1 MPVLPLT
8 GLLYLILAT
17 GGSPAAPLFETTVFL
32 NSLAINQ
39 MTLWTA
45 IAQYTPT
52 MQPFWPIPGV
62 DKQPIEKQTWTNK
75 NTAML

>member
-1 MPVLPLT
+1 M
-8 GLLYLILAT
+8 LAT
-17 GGSPAAPLFETTVFL
+17 GSLPAAPLFETTVLL
-32 NSLAINQ
+32 NLFAINQ

-62 DKQPIEKQTWTNK
+62 TNKQPDGEQTMINK